1 MQSTAEPN
9 NSGHPKFQPIMGDT
23 LENLSKESEGH

>member
-23 LENLSKESEGH
+23 LEKPFKRK